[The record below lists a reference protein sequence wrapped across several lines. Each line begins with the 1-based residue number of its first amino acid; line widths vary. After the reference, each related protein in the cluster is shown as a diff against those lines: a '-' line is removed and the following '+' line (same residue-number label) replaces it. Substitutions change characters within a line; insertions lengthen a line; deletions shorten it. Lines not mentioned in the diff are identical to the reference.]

1 MNNPSAK
8 RTTTFLSAALV
19 LLGALI
25 LASYLLP
32 GGGIAI
38 GLPLV
43 ICLLGAVTLVLAN
56 GAPPKYKW
64 AVWMLLPGAMLIAL
78 GIVLLLTTIT
88 GDWRAWAYAWLLL
101 VAGAGIGTVLAGQR
115 LGWKDLYLL
124 IGGGA
129 SLLSLILFTLFGAI
143 AGGLFIQIS
152 APILLI
158 AGGLLLRFT
167 RAGALIASR
176 ISQSSAGA
184 AGPSAPASSNPLKE
198 TLSERE
204 LQVLSLIGQGLS
216 NAEIA
221 ERLTLAQ
228 STVKTHVNNIYAKLD
243 VRTRV
248 QAAARAREANI
259 LPGTPSSS
267 KTE

>member
-8 RTTTFLSAALV
+8 RTTTFLSAALIV
-19 LLGALI
+19 IGILI

-43 ICLLGAVTLVLAN
+43 ICVLGSLVLLLAY
-56 GAPPKYKW
+56 GTPAKYGW
-64 AVWMLLPGAMLIAL
+64 AVWMLLPAGMLIAL
-78 GIVLLLTTIT
+78 GIVLLLNTIT
-88 GDWRAWAYAWLLL
+88 GDWIAWAYAWLLL
-101 VAGAGIGTVLAGQR
+101 VAGGGIGAVLAGQR
-115 LGWKDLYLL
+115 LGWKDLHIL
-124 IGGGA
+124 IGGA
-129 SLLSLILFTLFGAI
+129 VCLISLILFALFGAI

-167 RAGALIASR
+167 RVGALIASR
-176 ISQSSAGA
+176 ITPSSAGA
-184 AGPSAPASSNPLKE
+184 AGSSAPASPNPLKE

-243 VRTRV
+243 VKTRV
-248 QAAARAREANI
+248 QAAACAREANI